1 MTSKYDMYHL
11 FDSPIPYKE
20 LLIYPIKM
28 RDYLIFHQLAS
39 CLMLEKNSIPDI
51 KVIQM
56 TYLQYMFSISNKDDN
71 LISVFDALLRL
82 VLNKRTEKFKIEYSV
97 DQKARPLFKI
107 GKIVY
112 NSEDFEQIRAI
123 IVEQNGLILPDEKI
137 QKEVR
142 VKMDEARRFRQKV
155 NKTKMTTL
163 EEQILALS
171 MYSGWE
177 IEKVYDMTIRKFFM
191 ALKRA
196 NHMIMSNIYLT
207 ASMSGFVTFKD
218 KSATRGWLADI
229 DDEATNTELIS
240 LDSINKNVSGNVP
253 TK

>member
-1 MTSKYDMYHL
+1 MTNSREMYYL
-11 FDSPIPYKE
+11 FDSPVPYKE

-51 KVIQM
+51 KIIQM
-56 TYLQYMFSISNKDDN
+56 TYLQYLFYISNKDDN

-82 VLNKRTEKFKIEYSV
+82 VLNKREEKFKIEYSV
-97 DQKARPLFKI
+97 DDRARPLFKI

-112 NSEDFEQIRAI
+112 NSQDFESIREI
-123 IVEQNGLILPDEKI
+123 IVEQNALTLPDEKI

-142 VKMDEARRFRQKV
+142 DKIDESRKFRQKV
-155 NKTKMTTL
+155 HKTKMASL

-171 MYSGWE
+171 MYSGWD
-177 IEKVYDMTIRKFFM
+177 IEKVYSMTIRKFFM

-207 ASMSGFVTFKD
+207 ASMSGFVKFKD
-218 KSATRGWLADI
+218 KSATRGWLSDI
-229 DDEATNTELIS
+229 DDDDGNPELIS
-240 LDSINKNVSGNVP
+240 LDSIKSTVSSGDVNK
-253 TK
+253 